1 MDRRKVGSRESGKK
15 IIRVLCEGESE
26 QAYTEDVVAISER
39 LIKQNMKAY
48 EELAK

>member
-1 MDRRKVGSRESGKK
+1 MARKKVGSRGSGKK
-15 IIRVLCEGESE
+15 IIRVFCEGERE